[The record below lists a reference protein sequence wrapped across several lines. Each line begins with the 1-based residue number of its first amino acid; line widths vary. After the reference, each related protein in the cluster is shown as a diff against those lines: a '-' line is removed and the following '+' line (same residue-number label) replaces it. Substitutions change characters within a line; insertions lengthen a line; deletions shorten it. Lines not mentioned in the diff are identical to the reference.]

1 MNMSLSAR
9 QKAMDPAVRL
19 NILEKV
25 LRGFFI
31 LLKKSIGRLRF
42 DTIHILTV
50 WCGDDLIGR
59 KVCETGNYQ
68 PTVI

>member
-9 QKAMDPAVRL
+9 EKEIDPAVRL
-19 NILEKV
+19 NVLEKV
-25 LRGFFI
+25 PRGFFR
-31 LLKKSIGRLRF
+31 LLKKSIERLRF

-50 WCGDDLIGR
+50 WCHDNLIGW